1 MNLSLAALL
10 FALPIAMSAQT
21 MTSYSESGETIIL
34 PNLPFHAEQVSHLER
49 SLPDGNLQSRE
60 VHESINRDSEGRVL
74 IESKVISSGGSTNS
88 KPNVFYELVDPVAHV
103 STTWSTLSNTA
114 TTQPF
119 SKNAYVRIT
128 PSPLAREENINPPK
142 KGDPPYE
149 VTTEDLGKRIIAG
162 IAATG
167 TRTNTTIPAARYSTA
182 KPLTV
187 SREIWTSA
195 DLQMTLLEIDKS
207 PFTGSTTSEIV
218 SLNRNEPSASL
229 FHVPDG
235 LTKKPLPGGGVNLG
249 AKVNTLKIPSA
260 PVPAPPQP

>member
-128 PSPLAREENINPPK
+128 PSPLAREETSTHPRRRSAIRGHDRRLGQAHNRRHRRHRNPHE
-142 KGDPPYE
+142 YHH
-149 VTTEDLGKRIIAG
+149 
-162 IAATG
+162 
-167 TRTNTTIPAARYSTA
+167 S
-182 KPLTV
+182 
-187 SREIWTSA
+187 SC
-195 DLQMTLLEIDKS
+195 
-207 PFTGSTTSEIV
+207 
-218 SLNRNEPSASL
+218 SL
-229 FHVPDG
+229 FDCKATNGQPRD
-235 LTKKPLPGGGVNLG
+235 LDLSRL
-249 AKVNTLKIPSA
+249 ADD
-260 PVPAPPQP
+260 PA